1 MDRPAAHN
9 SVNGVPGNS
18 HRRYGSE
25 AEATAEFNDA
35 VVRGVVMQVNMP
47 PPVQI
52 HM

>member
-1 MDRPAAHN
+1 MDRPTAHN

-35 VVRGVVMQVNMP
+35 LARGVVMQVNMP
-47 PPVQI
+47 LPVQI